1 MRVLSVPSLPHRG
14 NIISIVSDFGANKKK
29 LPPGFHAVLAIK
41 VNKIAG
47 VIEILRG

>member
-1 MRVLSVPSLPHRG
+1 MRVLSVPLPHRG
-14 NIISIVSDFGANKKK
+14 NTISIVPDFGANKK

-41 VNKIAG
+41 VNKIAR